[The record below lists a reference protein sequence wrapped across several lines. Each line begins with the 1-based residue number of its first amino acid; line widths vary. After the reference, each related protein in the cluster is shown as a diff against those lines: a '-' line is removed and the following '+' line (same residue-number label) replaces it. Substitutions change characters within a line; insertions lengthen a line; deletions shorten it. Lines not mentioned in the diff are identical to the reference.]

1 MIRIKVNVTQA
12 DRKPGMVLLDSWRE
26 LLSNVREGDVL
37 LVIEGITIGN
47 TKSTRLIGD
56 MGSFGTVFLCEKIK
70 VSVLS
75 FIEVRDRANFEYLAS
90 EDQFVVACSNAVECT
105 FCRYDMMYATYIH
118 NHSDSEQRVIEA
130 PVTV

>member
-56 MGSFGTVFLCEKIK
+56 LGSK
-70 VSVLS
+70 
-75 FIEVRDRANFEYLAS
+75 
-90 EDQFVVACSNAVECT
+90 
-105 FCRYDMMYATYIH
+105 
-118 NHSDSEQRVIEA
+118 
-130 PVTV
+130 